1 MYTGD
6 KKESILLLSADA
18 RLTQLLTA
26 EAQELC
32 LPLRV
37 EATLAAL
44 SPTRLSALRLVL
56 WDMDS
61 TVLPTNA
68 ALPPECLLYGI
79 STAEPPIVPD
89 IPLTRRLTRP
99 FSVDELRGEMLR
111 IAYTG
116 QATATA
122 EPSASLP
129 LQLQEDGLTL
139 QAGELTVTLT
149 EHEAAILSLLLQHR
163 GLAVSKE
170 ALHRAISPDETA
182 PTASNKLEVHLC
194 HLRRKLEQPL
204 GLRLISTVR
213 GQGYRLLP

>member
-1 MYTGD
+1 MCTGD
-6 KKESILLLSADA
+6 KKEPILLLSSDA
-18 RLTQLLTA
+18 RLIQLLRA

-37 EATLAAL
+37 ETNLAAL
-44 SPTRLSALRLVL
+44 SPARLTALRLVL

-61 TVLPTNA
+61 TALLSTAP
-68 ALPPECLLYGI
+68 LPPECLLYGI
-79 STAEPPIVPD
+79 SAANQPLAQD

-99 FSVDELRGEMLR
+99 FSVDELRAEMLR

-116 QATATA
+116 QAAATA
-122 EPSASLP
+122 EPSTSLP

-163 GLAVSKE
+163 GQAVSKE
-170 ALHRAISPDETA
+170 ALLRAISPDETA